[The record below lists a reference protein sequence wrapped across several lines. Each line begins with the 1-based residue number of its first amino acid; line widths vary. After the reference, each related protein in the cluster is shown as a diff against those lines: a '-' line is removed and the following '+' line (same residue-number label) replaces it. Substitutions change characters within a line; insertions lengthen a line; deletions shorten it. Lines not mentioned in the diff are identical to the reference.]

1 MLPRLSFATHAV
13 LQNEIGVAIDFGHM
27 FQTDLTLA
35 NFLQDEEGVRR
46 FNQLRKRREGR
57 RGTLIYDVGSHR
69 RTKCYFNDFA
79 RDKTC
84 ETTGVIAFRN
94 KRYDSLLHYY
104 QSERASL
111 AIQADDSVV
120 YVNFE
125 GLDRPVPVA
134 ARLLKLRGKL
144 DPWFLPPSMRC
155 LSMPPSEA
163 PRRSLSV
170 WPGTLDNAVQT
181 LGGKPSPS
189 LLAAA
194 KRRRRTAPCAPILLF
209 GQGRKVLAPQ
219 AHNLKEYK
227 RYYRAREEE
236 HATRRPVPL

>member
-84 ETTGVIAFRN
+84 ETTGVIAFGN
-94 KRYDSLLHYY
+94 KRDDLLLHYY
-104 QSERASL
+104 QCERASL

-134 ARLLKLRGKL
+134 ARLLKLRV
-144 DPWFLPPSMRC
+144 S
-155 LSMPPSEA
+155 
-163 PRRSLSV
+163 
-170 WPGTLDNAVQT
+170 
-181 LGGKPSPS
+181 
-189 LLAAA
+189 
-194 KRRRRTAPCAPILLF
+194 
-209 GQGRKVLAPQ
+209 
-219 AHNLKEYK
+219 
-227 RYYRAREEE
+227 
-236 HATRRPVPL
+236 